1 MASLGMANISDG
13 SIMSI
18 MSSVMYS
25 FLMALY
31 VYTVSRSNKDKS
43 HQSTKGSYLKPPA
56 ALPAQSHTVHWAH
69 VNAPLTSVVFLVLQL
84 LFWDFSG
91 SKSSKNALSIVLN
104 VHNAHCCNSSTTVL
118 MRCTVCTFPHIDMGG
133 VGSIARH
140 RDIT

>member
-1 MASLGMANISDG
+1 MGPQSISLCMYCMYVESTTHTHTHAIHMYSTYHTMASLGMANISDG

-56 ALPAQSHTVHWAH
+56 ALPA
-69 VNAPLTSVVFLVLQL
+69 
-84 LFWDFSG
+84 
-91 SKSSKNALSIVLN
+91 
-104 VHNAHCCNSSTTVL
+104 
-118 MRCTVCTFPHIDMGG
+118 
-133 VGSIARH
+133 
-140 RDIT
+140 